1 MACLLSAR
9 VLFLNLTRSR
19 FRLERVFLV
28 PGAGLEPARPNGQRC
43 LRPPCIPIPPPRP
56 TGTIPQP
63 RVLVY
68 ILMSLRTTLR
78 TLRRKLTGYT
88 PLVEIGISKENL
100 LHNLRT
106 YQEQYPKLQFAPVLK
121 SNAYGHDLGTIAR
134 LLDRQKIAFFMVDSY
149 YEALRLR
156 RAGIRS
162 RILVMGYVRPQDIAK
177 SRLTH
182 VDFGITDLEQLRT
195 LAELAHHPIRIHIK
209 IDTGMHRQGIPVTR
223 LAEAEDILK
232 GQTHLQV
239 VGIASHFAD
248 ADGEDDG
255 FTHAQLAAWKAARE
269 ELEYAFPSITY
280 RHIAATKGVRFGEE
294 AGTNV
299 ARLGIGLYGFDTS
312 PTHATA
318 LRPVLEMR
326 SLIASI
332 RDITV
337 GESVGYNATFT
348 ATHPMRIATVPVG
361 YYEGIDRRLSDR
373 GVMLVDG
380 IVCPIIGRI
389 SMNMCSIDITHAP
402 DTEVGDTVIAIS
414 RNPEDGNSVAH
425 ITAAVGT
432 PEYQETD
439 YVTLV
444 HIAPH
449 LGRVVE

>member
-1 MACLLSAR
+1 M
-9 VLFLNLTRSR
+9 
-19 FRLERVFLV
+19 
-28 PGAGLEPARPNGQRC
+28 
-43 LRPPCIPIPPPRP
+43 
-56 TGTIPQP
+56 
-63 RVLVY
+63 LVY
-68 ILMSLRTTLR
+68 ILMSLRSTLR

-88 PLVEIGISKENL
+88 PLVEVGISKENL

-177 SRLTH
+177 SRLPH
-182 VDFGITDLEQLRT
+182 VDFGITDLEQLRELT
-195 LAELAHHPIRIHIK
+195 ELAHRPIRIHLK
-209 IDTGMHRQGIPVTR
+209 IDTGMHRQGIPLAY
-223 LAEAEDILK
+223 LAEAEDLLK
-232 GQTHLQV
+232 GQSHLQV

-255 FTHAQLAAWKAARE
+255 FTQGQLATWESASK
-269 ELEYAFPSITY
+269 ELLHAFPTITY
-280 RHIAATKGVRFGEE
+280 RHIAATKGIRFAED

-312 PTHATA
+312 PTHAVP
-318 LRPVLEMR
+318 LKPVLEMR

-332 RDITV
+332 RDVAV

-348 ATHPMRIATVPVG
+348 APRPMRIATVPVG

-380 IVCPIIGRI
+380 VVCPIVGRI
-389 SMNMCSIDITHAP
+389 SMNMCSIDITNAP
-402 DTEVGDTVIAIS
+402 DADVGDSVIAIS
-414 RNPEDGNSVAH
+414 RNTEDANSVAH
-425 ITAAVGT
+425 ITAAAST

-444 HIAPH
+444 HIPQH